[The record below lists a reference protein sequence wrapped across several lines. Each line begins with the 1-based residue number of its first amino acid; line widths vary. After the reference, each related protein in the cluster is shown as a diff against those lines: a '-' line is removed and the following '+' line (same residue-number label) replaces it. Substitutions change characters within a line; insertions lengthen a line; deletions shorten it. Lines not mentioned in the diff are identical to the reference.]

1 MSFCGCI
8 LMIDVYI
15 LPTIEMYWG
24 KGNSEMALTT
34 MVQSLKHERFT
45 EIRSAFKNRQLRYNV
60 STAL

>member
-1 MSFCGCI
+1 
-8 LMIDVYI
+8 MIDVYI